1 MEKLP
6 TIKKDADDFLKPT
19 QRRPWRKILA
29 SLTAV
34 VGASFAL
41 AATAPTAAQASA
53 QTPVVSQEMRGSKRS
68 IPKLVL
74 RSAVRSLRF
83 AQHDS
88 HESHASHESHE
99 SHVSG
104 Q

>member
-6 TIKKDADDFLKPT
+6 TVKKDADDFLKPR
-19 QRRPWRKILA
+19 QHRPWRRTLA
-29 SLTAV
+29 SLAAA
-34 VGASFAL
+34 VGAAFAVASSAPPSGL
-41 AATAPTAAQASA
+41 AST
-53 QTPVVSQEMRGSKRS
+53 QTPAMKQEMRSSRRS
-68 IPKLVL
+68 LPKLVL
-74 RSAVRSLRF
+74 RSAARALRF

-99 SHVSG
+99 SHMSG

>member
-6 TIKKDADDFLKPT
+6 RVQKDADDFLKPT

-41 AATAPTAAQASA
+41 AATAPPSAVAST
-53 QTPVVSQEMRGSKRS
+53 QTPAVNQEMRSSKSS

-88 HESHASHESHE
+88 HESHESHE